1 MWALGKLSRRGARVT
16 LWDHGQVPRWRCPA
30 CDREFSR
37 ANQSHVCVPGNTVDE
52 SFAGRPPVQREIYE
66 AIIGYLRT
74 LGPVH
79 VDAVRVGVF
88 LSHVD
93 KVAEV
98 RPKARSVGVWLM
110 MPRELDDPRIGRRDR
125 VSAARVAHYLT
136 LKSVSDVDN
145 QLCDWLGEAY
155 DAAG

>member
-74 LGPVH
+74 LGPVC

-98 RPKARSVGVWLM
+98 RPKVRSVGLWLM

-125 VSAARVAHYLT
+125 VSTGRVAHYLT
-136 LKSVSDVDN
+136 LTSVSDVDN